1 MSQAMNRQYTAIPAV
16 TTLQRLVDNHILG
29 SSRRSLVVERST
41 EAFNLLVLHHI
52 KKETDS
58 FVAKQAT
65 ELRYRSN
72 ELLR

>member
-1 MSQAMNRQYTAIPAV
+1 MNRQYTAIPAV
-16 TTLQRLVDNHILG
+16 TTLQRLADNHIPG
-29 SSRRSLVVERST
+29 SSSRRSLVVERST
-41 EAFNLLVLHHI
+41 EVFNLLVLHHI